1 MDGATGIFVD
11 GIGAA
16 GVLTQLPTVY
26 GAVFARRGPWLI
38 GATVG
43 DATISTLQDWRQA
56 RCPGSAVAA
65 QP

>member
-26 GAVFARRGPWLI
+26 GAVFARRGSW
-38 GATVG
+38 
-43 DATISTLQDWRQA
+43 WRQA